1 MKKIITALQVSV
13 LAVGMA
19 FALAGCAKKKEEPA
33 AHTNDPPE
41 NPENPDIPPEPPK
54 K

>member
-13 LAVGMA
+13 LAIGLA
-19 FALAGCAKKKEEPA
+19 FALAGCDKEEEP
-33 AHTNDPPE
+33 NPMEGEPPP

>member
-1 MKKIITALQVSV
+1 MKRIINALQVSV

-19 FALAGCAKKKEEPA
+19 FALAGCAKKEEPA
-33 AHTNDPPE
+33 SHTNDPPE